1 MQNSDWID
9 VIRLIPTDQHN
20 LLVLTTQ
27 TGVDLNIDTIL
38 RTEPTYIVFRG
49 RALGQTDDGRVFFL
63 PYQHI
68 DYLQINRQVKE
79 AEIHALYGDGPE
91 QSANGHAAGAQG
103 QDAAFAGDQFG
114 VLPTGGSAQG
124 LPPSPAS
131 PSAPAPVVVPTRG
144 SLPGLASRLSSSAH
158 GGQVTSRPSN
168 GPTLPAAASGA
179 ADDPLA
185 PPRNSIL
192 ERLRAQR
199 NSVLPQKPA
208 GR

>member
-79 AEIHALYGDGPE
+79 AEVQALFGDSPE
-91 QSANGHAAGAQG
+91 AA
-103 QDAAFAGDQFG
+103 DAR
-114 VLPTGGSAQG
+114 
-124 LPPSPAS
+124 PAS
-131 PSAPAPVVVPTRG
+131 GVFAANPN
-144 SLPGLASRLSSSAH
+144 GLLLN
-158 GGQVTSRPSN
+158 GG
-168 GPTLPAAASGA
+168 
-179 ADDPLA
+179 
-185 PPRNSIL
+185 
-192 ERLRAQR
+192 
-199 NSVLPQKPA
+199 
-208 GR
+208 